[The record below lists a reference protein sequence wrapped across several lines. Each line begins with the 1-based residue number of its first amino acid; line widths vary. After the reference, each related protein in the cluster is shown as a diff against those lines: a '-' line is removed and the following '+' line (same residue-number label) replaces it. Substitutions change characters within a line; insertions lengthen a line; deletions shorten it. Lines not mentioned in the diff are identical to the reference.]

1 MKIMFQSESMFQGFR
16 DEDKVSQ
23 EKKEKAEELMLK
35 HRLFFGHFQKEDQYV
50 TSGSV
55 LWCDG
60 GSHMMAFD
68 VGMSH
73 GVERGEKESLGV
85 CEDCEVNYN
94 IYSFG
99 GCKYPTPEGCPGR
112 RLVVVDGTS
121 SRVREMDRCTP
132 LLDKSWQKT
141 KKANLRI
148 WDFRKKRFCD
158 ALTTGDY
165 LTCFYGGRISVLEV
179 PHVVYPEDYRRE
191 NSENIN
197 CYGYAFGMGYFYG
210 PGYFSPYESIYF
222 NYETLTL
229 ETLTQYVLNDM
240 DNLSMSVRVISDP
253 AECEPDEYV
262 VAMKSSTKLI
272 NGIKDYHFAVQL
284 SDGTW
289 ADKQGKCA
297 SRWDGLDGTDD
308 TWDMYERDGYYNT
321 KSVYF
326 AVNKKEAEK
335 ARETN

>member
-1 MKIMFQSESMFQGFR
+1 MKIMFQSESMFQGFQE
-16 DEDKVSQ
+16 EDKVSQ

-148 WDFRKKRFCD
+148 WDFRKKKFCD

-197 CYGYAFGMGYFYG
+197 CYGYAFGIESLWY
-210 PGYFSPYESIYF
+210 PGGRSFSEGNAWTNEAAS
-222 NYETLTL
+222 L
-229 ETLTQYVLNDM
+229 EELAQYVLNDM
-240 DNLSMSVRVISDP
+240 KALHISARVIRDP
-253 AECEPDEYV
+253 AECGPDEYV

-272 NGIKDYHFAVQL
+272 NGTTDYHFAVQL

-289 ADKQGKCA
+289 EDKQGACA
-297 SRWDGLDGTDD
+297 SRWNCLDGTDD
-308 TWDMYERDGYYNT
+308 TWDMYEGDGYYNT
-321 KSVYF
+321 ESVYF
-326 AVNKKEAEK
+326 AVNKKDVEK
-335 ARETN
+335 AREIY

>member
-148 WDFRKKRFCD
+148 WDFRKKKFCD

-240 DNLSMSVRVISDP
+240 DNLSISVRVISDP

-297 SRWDGLDGTDD
+297 SRWDGLDGT
-308 TWDMYERDGYYNT
+308 T
-321 KSVYF
+321 S
-326 AVNKKEAEK
+326 
-335 ARETN
+335 